1 MMKLAPGTL
10 RLTATYGLVISASI
24 ICFGASVGNWIDKT
38 RRITGMKITIVLLCY
53 KSLNIY
59 K

>member
-38 RRITGMKITIVLLCY
+38 RRITGMKITISSCA
-53 KSLNIY
+53 LNH
-59 K
+59 